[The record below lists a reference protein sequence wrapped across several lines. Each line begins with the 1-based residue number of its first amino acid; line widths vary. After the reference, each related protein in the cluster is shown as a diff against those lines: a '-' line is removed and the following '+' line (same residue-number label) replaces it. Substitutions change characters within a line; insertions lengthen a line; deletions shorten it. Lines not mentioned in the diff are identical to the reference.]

1 MSETNTSS
9 STSPS
14 QAAAPSASRRDFL
27 KTTAVVAGA
36 ALSANVVAGRM
47 AYAAGSD
54 ETKIALVGCG
64 GRGSGALGQALH
76 TSNSVSL
83 IAVADAFDD
92 NAQNSLRGYKKNYPG
107 QVQVKDDQV
116 FNGFDAYKKVMDSK
130 ADLVILATPPGF
142 RPIHFEAAVAAGK
155 HVFTEKPVAS
165 DAQGV
170 RKFLAASAEADK
182 KNLKVGV
189 GLQRHHD
196 PKYREIVKRI
206 HDGDIGDIILLRVYW
221 NGTRP
226 WVRPRKDGQTEM
238 EFQMRNWYY
247 FTWLCGDHICEQHIH
262 NLDVA
267 NWVMKG
273 PPESAQ
279 GTGGRQL
286 PFGANQGEI
295 FDHHMIEYTYPNGT
309 KMLSMC
315 RHQPNTWN
323 AVSEFAHGTK
333 GIADI
338 SAGRI
343 KYSDGRPDWRAPKG
357 EGKQD
362 PYQIEHDDLFAA
374 IRDNKPYN
382 EAPYGASSTMTA
394 ILGRMATYSGQEIKY
409 ADALAHGV
417 DIMPKEFDWKAE
429 PPVKPGEGGL
439 YACAIPGQTKVV
451 ATPPKKA

>member
-1 MSETNTSS
+1 MSETNLPP
-9 STSPS
+9 ST
-14 QAAAPSASRRDFL
+14 SRRDFL
-27 KTTAVVAGA
+27 KTSAAIAGA
-36 ALSANVVAGRM
+36 AVTASALVGRT

-54 ETKIALVGCG
+54 QVKVALVGCG

-83 IAVADAFDD
+83 VAVADAFED
-92 NAQNSLRGYKKNYPG
+92 NAQRGLSQYKKNFGG
-107 QVQVKDDQV
+107 QVSIKDDKV
-116 FNGFDAYKKVMDSK
+116 FHGFDAYKQAIDSN

-155 HVFTEKPVAS
+155 NVFTEKPVATDS
-165 DAQGV
+165 QGV
-170 RKFLAASAEADK
+170 RRFLAASAEADK

-196 PKYREIVKRI
+196 PKYQEIVKRL

-247 FTWLCGDHICEQHIH
+247 FTWTCGDHINEQHIH

-273 PPESAQ
+273 PPEMAQ

-286 PFGANQGEI
+286 PFGPNQGEI

-315 RHQPNTWN
+315 RHQPGVWN

-333 GIADI
+333 GVADL
-338 SAGRI
+338 SGGRI
-343 KYSDGRPDWRAPKG
+343 KYTDGRPEWRYQKQA

-409 ADALAHGV
+409 ADALARGV
-417 DIMPKEFDWKAE
+417 DYMPKEFDWKAE
-429 PPVKPGEGGL
+429 PPVKPGPDGL
-439 YACAIPGQTKVV
+439 YPCALPGKTQVLIPV
-451 ATPPKKA
+451 PKKA